1 MCPMD
6 IKAIVER
13 NDTIPGHIFDLV
25 VQILIVLS
33 IVTFSV
39 ETLPNLDTGTRE
51 LLEITEVI
59 IVIIFTLEYFLRLY
73 VAEKKIS
80 YVLSFY
86 GVVDLIA
93 ILPFYILSG
102 VDLQS
107 VRVFRMLRFFR
118 AIKLFRYNKAMG
130 RFLRAFAIIKEE
142 IILFTVVTAMLL
154 YLSAVGIY
162 YFENEAQPE
171 AFKSIFHSLW
181 WAVATLTTVG
191 YGDIYPVTIG
201 GRIFTFVILMIGLGI
216 IAVPAGLLASAL
228 STVRMKNQDQEEE

>member
-1 MCPMD
+1 MD

-13 NDTIPGHIFDLV
+13 NDTIPGRIFDLV

-39 ETLPNLDTGTRE
+39 ETLPDLDTGTRG

-59 IVIIFTLEYFLRLY
+59 IVIIFTLEYLLRLY

-107 VRVFRMLRFFR
+107 VKVFRMLRFFR

-130 RFLRAFAIIKEE
+130 RFLRAFTIIKEE

-201 GRIFTFVILMIGLGI
+201 GRIFTFFILMIGLGI

-228 STVRMKNQDQEEE
+228 STVRMEDQDQEEE